1 MKAYCISENNEPT
14 MEVVF
19 AETAGKAK
27 YIASTHCDTFIY
39 TDFINLRARREP
51 ALDKYYK
58 EGKLMMDWCNS
69 EDRIVLVKECGFS
82 CVNEIITLENCNEC
96 SAKEYCD
103 SYHDLYEEY
112 E

>member
-1 MKAYCISENNEPT
+1 MKAYCISENDEPT

-27 YIASTHCDTFIY
+27 YIASTYCDTFIC
-39 TDFINLRARREP
+39 TDFIKLRARREP

-58 EGKLMMDWCNS
+58 DGKLIMDWCNS

-82 CVNEIITLENCNEC
+82 CVNEIITLENCSEC
-96 SAKEYCD
+96 AAKEYCD